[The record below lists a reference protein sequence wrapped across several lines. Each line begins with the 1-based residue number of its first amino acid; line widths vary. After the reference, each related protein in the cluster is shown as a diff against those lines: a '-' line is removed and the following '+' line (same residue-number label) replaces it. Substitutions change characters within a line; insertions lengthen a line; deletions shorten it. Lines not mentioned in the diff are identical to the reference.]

1 MVLIVQINWFVA
13 NLAILDWYEMISE
26 LLSISQ
32 LTFEQIQFA
41 LRNNNLSLNILLTII
56 NINYHLRVINIDP
69 INQFKVRILVDCKT
83 FHPNHKKIIKFKFK
97 LFMIFVILVT
107 VGSMVHLK
115 VIILKMILLWK
126 TNRILWRGFVTLLV
140 RVLISSLFIQSLLH
154 LKHTEWFILRLSLL
168 VILEFLFSIEKIVTF
183 DVLKLL
189 VFSILLSCKKSV
201 VWSVQDSPKYLKRND
216 VKVHKCDN
224 QKLLY

>member
-41 LRNNNLSLNILLTII
+41 LRNNNLSLNILLTIV
-56 NINYHLRVINIDP
+56 NINYHLWVINISP
-69 INQFKVRILVDCKT
+69 INQFKLRILVNSKT
-83 FHPNHKKIIKFKFK
+83 LHPNHKKIIKFKFK

-115 VIILKMILLWK
+115 VIILKMILLRK

-183 DVLKLL
+183 NVLKLL
-189 VFSILLSCKKSV
+189 VFNILLSSKKSV
-201 VWSVQDSPKYLKRND
+201 VWSVQDSPKYLKGND
-216 VKVHKCDN
+216 VEVHECDN